1 MVKTHWVRNAA
12 IIGTAVTLSLV
23 PYSASEGAS
32 AATVCQETEMAGLS
46 VSLDKYYTT
55 NYTTVSKEQDTVATV
70 SASAKK
76 AENKTEVKKT
86 SVNKKTTAKKATAKK
101 AKVSKKWETTGISIA
116 NDYVN
121 IRRHPKIKGSRVLGR
136 LYKGSSAKILK
147 DKKNGWVQVQSGSVK
162 GYIKKEFLAIGDSA
176 EKLSKKYGKRYIKVK
191 KGIVT
196 LNVREKTS
204 TKSTILVQ
212 IPEDEKFRIEKDC
225 GKNWIRISLDDT
237 HGYVAREFVDEKV
250 SFKKAVSMKEIRAK
264 RRRKA
269 AAAKAARERAA
280 ALAAE
285 RAASSSSSSGR
296 TSVKSSSSSSSSSK
310 KASSAKKSSSN
321 AGSSVSYSKGSG
333 TGAQIVSFAKKF
345 LGNKYVYGGTSL
357 TNGTDCS
364 GFTMSVYAAF
374 GYSIPRTSR
383 DQSCYGKSVSL
394 SNVQP
399 GDLIFYKNGSSVG
412 HVALYMGGG
421 NVIHAS
427 NRVDGIKISNMY
439 YRTPYCARRII

>member
-12 IIGTAVTLSLV
+12 ILGTAVTLSLV
-23 PYSASEGAS
+23 PYSAAEDVS
-32 AATVCQETEMAGLS
+32 AASISQETEMAGLS
-46 VSLDKYYTT
+46 LTLNDYYTT
-55 NYTTVSKEQDTVATV
+55 NYTGVSNEKDTVKTV
-70 SASAKK
+70 AASAKTS
-76 AENKTEVKKT
+76 ENTTAVQNTSAKKKT
-86 SVNKKTTAKKATAKK
+86 AAKKET
-101 AKVSKKWETTGISIA
+101 VSKKWQTTGISIA

-121 IRRHPKIKGSRVLGR
+121 IRKKPSTENSKIVGR
-136 LYKGSSAKILK
+136 LYRGSSAKILK
-147 DKKNGWVQVQSGSVK
+147 EKKNGWVQVKSGNVS
-162 GYIKKEFLAIGDSA
+162 GYIKKEYLAIGKSA
-176 EKLSKKYGKRYIKVK
+176 EKLSGKFGKKYVKVK
-191 KGIVT
+191 KGVVT

-204 TKSTILVQ
+204 TKSTILLQ
-212 IPEDEKFRIEKDC
+212 IPEDEKYHVEKEC
-225 GKNWIRISLDDT
+225 GKNWVKISLDDS
-237 HGYVAREFVDEKV
+237 HGYVAREFVDVNV

-269 AAAKAARERAA
+269 AAARAERERAA
-280 ALAAE
+280 A
-285 RAASSSSSSGR
+285 RAAARASR
-296 TSVKSSSSSSSSSK
+296 KSSSNTSTKSSSARK
-310 KASSAKKSSSN
+310 KSSN

-333 TGAQIVSFAKKF
+333 TGAQIVSYAKKF

-383 DQSCYGKSVSL
+383 EQSCYGKSVSL
-394 SNVQP
+394 SSVKP

-412 HVALYMGGG
+412 HVALYMGDG